1 MITFFRNFGETWFA
15 KALLFLFAISMMG
28 LFGLGSMTAMWGKE
42 QDAILVGNSAVKGI
56 ELVRDTQAQMQK
68 LSAMSGNT
76 ATFDVNFAYKNGLVE
91 KLIQNKVANLVYQY
105 VQDDLDLVASDQAI
119 ANYIVNNANFKNISG
134 NFDRAYLIAY
144 LQNMRMSEQE
154 FTAALEEELS
164 RKHLSDAIKGILA
177 VPSEMKNKIYAY
189 SYETRDMDL
198 LLLPT
203 NVVKIDTTPDKETL
217 QVYYES
223 MQDKF
228 YAPEYRSI
236 SVIKLTPEMVMAD
249 IDVDEAALKQMYEEK
264 KELYSKPERRRI
276 EQILLKDVAQADSLV
291 KELNADNFAQLAKE
305 KALQEDIDLG
315 FVEKAGVVE
324 EIGDVVFDAPLN
336 QVLGPVASP
345 FGYHIL
351 IVREIQKAEQTP
363 FEAVKDELK
372 KTLQAE
378 QAYDVLYQKSAQLEN
393 ALMEG
398 ADLNTVAQNNGMI
411 LEKFDAIDIS
421 GSNKDAKTVGLPQ
434 EFVQKLFLM
443 NVGDVT
449 PLFDFENGFI
459 VGQVDGIE
467 PIYLKPIEAV
477 EAELKEEWLKDEQ
490 KKNAKDFADRVLTAL
505 KSGSSFDVVSSMYNL
520 QRKNLD
526 AVKRSDIADMSSD
539 VVDRLYS
546 AQVSDIELIDMG
558 QGDYV
563 IAQISKITPAD
574 KEDVAALTVLEMNL
588 KDKMLLSAV
597 DEVLDYYTQKQKVK
611 INQNVI
617 EEAFAPYIVREE

>member
-558 QGDYV
+558 QSDYV